1 MLWRTLCYSLSARWG
16 EACVGCPQKPPAT
29 AAALLMVKCAA
40 AEAHVTVASV
50 SAKPRIQE
58 SFMGLAANAMTG
70 SVPSIMGKPAMTE
83 ATATVGRVSVT
94 KAGSVRPASSRKTA
108 PSQARKAKSSAKT
121 LKESSAPTEALVT
134 VAAAYVTTRTT
145 GA

>member
-1 MLWRTLCYSLSARWG
+1 
-16 EACVGCPQKPPAT
+16 
-29 AAALLMVKCAA
+29 MVKCAA
-40 AEAHVTVASV
+40 GGAHVTVASA

-58 SFMGLAANAMTG
+58 SFMGLAVNATTG
-70 SVPSIMGKPAMTE
+70 SVPSIMGNPAMTE

-108 PSQARKAKSSAKT
+108 TSQARKAKSSAKT
-121 LKESSAPTEALVT
+121 LKESSAPIEALVT
-134 VAAAYVTTRTT
+134 VAAVCVTMRTT